1 MKGLNLKDIKPI
13 VDVNDSSLY
22 WLIALILV
30 VVAILLVVFFIWYKA
45 RRKALRRYK
54 KSIEYHAKEA
64 LKNIDFSNTI
74 EAVYSFSKNEQI
86 LANSEQKDRLNMRL
100 EKLERY
106 KYKKESIA
114 LEKEDID
121 AIKEFIKEVV

>member
-22 WLIALILV
+22 WLIALILA
-30 VVAILLVVFFIWYKA
+30 VVAILLVVFFIWHKA

-64 LKNIDFSNTI
+64 LKNIDFSNTK
-74 EAVYSFSKNEQI
+74 EAVYSFSKNAQI
-86 LANSEQKDRLNMRL
+86 LANSEQKDRLNMLL

>member
-1 MKGLNLKDIKPI
+1 
-13 VDVNDSSLY
+13 
-22 WLIALILV
+22 
-30 VVAILLVVFFIWYKA
+30 
-45 RRKALRRYK
+45 
-54 KSIEYHAKEA
+54 
-64 LKNIDFSNTI
+64 LKNIDFSNTK
-74 EAVYSFSKNEQI
+74 EAVYSFSKNAQI
-86 LANSEQKDRLNMRL
+86 LANSEQKDRLNMLL